1 MTLPRLHRT
10 CASGTTVARNL
21 GHRRRVRSVFSRS
34 LGCRNKASGSSSAPQ
49 SPWRRAGIF
58 NPHEGEAMDLLPT
71 SDQLGDFARL
81 LGDELRTVRK
91 NRCWTRKQLRA
102 QMNPDD
108 ELSLKTLATYELGT
122 RRMTVE
128 RLLEVCA
135 ALDEPP
141 DELLR
146 RAKER
151 AFVDPGHG
159 HIDVNLEALAR
170 TENPQLAQFRRWA
183 AVRASQG
190 PQGSQAIERLDSRA
204 LVALANLASISL
216 QQLVGALRELRS
228 AAG

>member
-1 MTLPRLHRT
+1 
-10 CASGTTVARNL
+10 
-21 GHRRRVRSVFSRS
+21 
-34 LGCRNKASGSSSAPQ
+34 
-49 SPWRRAGIF
+49 
-58 NPHEGEAMDLLPT
+58 MDLLPT